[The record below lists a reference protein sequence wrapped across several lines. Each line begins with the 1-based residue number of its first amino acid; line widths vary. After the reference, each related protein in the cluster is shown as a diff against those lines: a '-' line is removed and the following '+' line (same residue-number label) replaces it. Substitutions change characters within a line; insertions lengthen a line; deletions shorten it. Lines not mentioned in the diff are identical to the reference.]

1 MLITDEERENIL
13 DRYANIFTQ
22 VILKATFLASQIIF
36 HPNKELSKKED
47 PEFRK
52 E

>member
-1 MLITDEERENIL
+1 MKGEKKIL

-22 VILKATFLASQIIF
+22 IILKATFLASQSIF
-36 HPNKELSKKED
+36 HPNKEVSNKED